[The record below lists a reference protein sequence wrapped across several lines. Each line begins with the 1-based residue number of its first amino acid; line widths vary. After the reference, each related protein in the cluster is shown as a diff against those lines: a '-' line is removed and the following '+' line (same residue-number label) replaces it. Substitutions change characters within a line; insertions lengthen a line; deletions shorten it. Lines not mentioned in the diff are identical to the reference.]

1 MSKTTAPTAES
12 VFSSAGVG
20 IALVSCDGQFLDVN
34 PALAG
39 LLGAPSDDLF
49 GTPCAF
55 AAGPADF
62 EYERDGTWLLVN
74 AAPADDGTLLV
85 HAFDI
90 TARKAAEAAL
100 AEHESTFRTI
110 FEDAHVG
117 IALVNSTGHFL
128 QVNRAHAEM
137 QGTTPEEL
145 AGKHFSEVVPPEL
158 RETNADEHAER
169 SADAAVAG
177 ADFDVPFLRTDGTP
191 GVQRVSYSIIRDAA
205 DQPLHNVVQVED
217 ITEQRRA
224 EQQLLLSQKLESIG
238 QLGAGI
244 AHEINTPIQFVG
256 DSLKFVEAACV
267 DLLAIADAC
276 ESGDAARIREE
287 LNAADVDYLRAR
299 LPAAIER
306 AGEGVQRVTEIVRA
320 MREFAEPHTGGSVDI
335 NRALENA
342 LVVTRNSYACFADVQ
357 TDFGAD
363 VPPVNANS
371 GELNQV
377 FVNLIVNAAHAI
389 EERDEAGTITVST
402 RCAGDAVVVS
412 ITDTGVGIP
421 AELQERVFDPFF
433 TTKEVGRGTGQGLA
447 LARSIVCD
455 RHGGT
460 LVLVSVVGRG
470 TTFEIRLP
478 AAGAQDGG
486 AQYLQ

>member
-1 MSKTTAPTAES
+1 MPAAET

-20 IALVSCDGQFLDVN
+20 IARVSCDGQFLDVN
-34 PALAG
+34 PALAD
-39 LLGAPSDDLF
+39 LLGAAPDDLF

-74 AAPADDGTLLV
+74 ASPEDDGTLLV
-85 HAFDI
+85 HTFDI

-128 QVNRAHAEM
+128 HVNRAHATM
-137 QGTTPEEL
+137 QGFTPEEL
-145 AGKHFSEVVPPEL
+145 AGKHFSEVVPPDL
-158 RETNADEHAER
+158 RETNADEHEER
-169 SADAAVAG
+169 SADASVAG
-177 ADFDVPFLRTDGTP
+177 AEFDVPFIRTDGTP

-244 AHEINTPIQFVG
+244 AHEINTPIQYVG
-256 DSLKFVEAACV
+256 DSLKFVEAACT
-267 DLLAIADAC
+267 DLLAIVEAC
-276 ESGDAARIREE
+276 ESGDAARIRDE
-287 LNAADVDYLRAR
+287 LEAADVGYLRER
-299 LPAAIER
+299 LPAAVAR
-306 AGEGVQRVTEIVRA
+306 AGEGVRRVTEIVQA

-335 NRALENA
+335 NHALANT
-342 LVVTRNSYACFADVQ
+342 LVVTRNSYAAAADVE
-357 TDFGAD
+357 TNFDD
-363 VPPVNANS
+363 EVPPVSANG

-389 EERDEAGTITVST
+389 EERGERGTISVST
-402 RCAGDAVVVS
+402 RRDGDTIVVAIS
-412 ITDTGVGIP
+412 DTGVGIP
-421 AELQERVFDPFF
+421 PDLQERVFDPFF

-455 RHGGT
+455 RHGGA
-460 LVLVSVVGRG
+460 LVLVSEVGRG

-478 AAGAQDGG
+478 AAGVQDGG